1 MTRMSRAVVMPGD
14 GTWEVRE
21 LPVPDPPPGGAVLR
35 VEAVGLCHSDIDHMH
50 GIVHTPWG
58 GAYPS
63 IPGHEIV
70 GRIDALAAGTGERWG
85 VKEGQRV
92 AVRESVPLPGGIRV
106 YGHDYSIDERSGLFG
121 GFADYMELLPETLV
135 EPLPE
140 DVPADELTV
149 WEPLAIAVRWATAVQ
164 PGNSVAILGPGHLG
178 LASIV
183 AARAAGAER
192 IFITGTSADALRLDA
207 ARGLGVEEAIDVS
220 AADPVERIRELTG
233 DGVDVVIDAAS
244 GSTVTVTQGMH
255 MAKRGGTVVI
265 GGLKDRKPVDG
276 FISDWI
282 PMRQLHLHAGFPGDH
297 VKTSIELINQGRVP
311 TAALLGE
318 TVTVDGLDDALRAA
332 RPRAPRP
339 RRDPAGPADGRVADR
354 SDRLATMAFD
364 TDDTETPTAPSTRT
378 TRTRRPRRPGDYD
391 EFGMLGDNAAEAG
404 LSLTAPP
411 HVTRAAFTVA
421 DGQSVSAIAWGDA
434 EPELVLLHGGGQ
446 NAHTWDT
453 VALALGRPLLAIDL
467 PGHGHSGR
475 RQDRDYG
482 PWRNAEAVAAV
493 IEQAA
498 PVRPRRRRHVAR
510 RLHPHPARGHPPRP
524 GPPGGDRRRD
534 PEQRGPLARPRV
546 GRSRRGR
553 PGQRAA
559 GVRVVRGDGR
569 RGGGRE
575 PQPTPVG
582 GRARRPAQRP
592 PAARRALDLALR
604 PVRRAPGG
612 GRRPYRAVGGRARD
626 HRAGHARA
634 RRRLAVHRRGGRGRV
649 PAAAPDRPG
658 RGRARSRA
666 RHPERPA
673 AAVDPA
679 DRGLHLRAADPI
691 AKTGSYVR

>member
-70 GRIDALAAGTGERWG
+70 GRIDALAAGTGDRWG

-106 YGHDYSIDERSGLFG
+106 YGHDFGVDERSGLFG
-121 GFADYMELLPETLV
+121 GCADYMELLPETLV

-164 PGNSVAILGPGHLG
+164 PGHSVAILGPGHLG

-183 AARAAGAER
+183 SARAAGAER

-244 GSTVTVTQGMH
+244 GSTVTVTQGMQ

-297 VKTSIELINQGRVP
+297 VKTSVELIRQGRVP

-318 TVTVDGLDDALRAA
+318 SVTVDGLGDALR
-332 RPRAPRP
+332 
-339 RRDPAGPADGRVADR
+339 
-354 SDRLATMAFD
+354 
-364 TDDTETPTAPSTRT
+364 
-378 TRTRRPRRPGDYD
+378 
-391 EFGMLGDNAAEAG
+391 
-404 LSLTAPP
+404 
-411 HVTRAAFTVA
+411 
-421 DGQSVSAIAWGDA
+421 
-434 EPELVLLHGGGQ
+434 
-446 NAHTWDT
+446 
-453 VALALGRPLLAIDL
+453 LLARAL
-467 PGHGHSGR
+467 PG
-475 RQDRDYG
+475 RDAI
-482 PWRNAEAVAAV
+482 R
-493 IEQAA
+493 
-498 PVRPRRRRHVAR
+498 
-510 RLHPHPARGHPPRP
+510 
-524 GPPGGDRRRD
+524 
-534 PEQRGPLARPRV
+534 
-546 GRSRRGR
+546 
-553 PGQRAA
+553 
-559 GVRVVRGDGR
+559 
-569 RGGGRE
+569 
-575 PQPTPVG
+575 
-582 GRARRPAQRP
+582 
-592 PAARRALDLALR
+592 LALR
-604 PVRRAPGG
+604 MA
-612 GRRPYRAVGGRARD
+612 
-626 HRAGHARA
+626 
-634 RRRLAVHRRGGRGRV
+634 
-649 PAAAPDRPG
+649 
-658 RGRARSRA
+658 
-666 RHPERPA
+666 E
-673 AAVDPA
+673 
-679 DRGLHLRAADPI
+679 
-691 AKTGSYVR
+691 